1 MLHTLL
7 ICEYRYCNL
16 QVNGKRVLML
26 LCWFLACQG
35 TVEIWK
41 AKIEVNTNQEN
52 EQEHEFEYKLSIAGV
67 GQLGLEQQWPP
78 GLSWSWLAMPVSN
91 RAVLRPRP
99 HPHPTQTQRH
109 SYIQRRA
116 AKTAILNVEN
126 GSSKVIKCLQG
137 KSLNL
142 NRPHWCR
149 FSYALTNPHMYHI
162 LSNVKWKRWKKISLR
177 FKVKGSENETS
188 NSWLFPTITG
198 TECGAENV
206 LIQKFSV

>member
-1 MLHTLL
+1 M
-7 ICEYRYCNL
+7 
-16 QVNGKRVLML
+16 G
-26 LCWFLACQG
+26 
-35 TVEIWK
+35 
-41 AKIEVNTNQEN
+41 QEN

-162 LSNVKWKRWKKISLR
+162 LSNVKWKRWKKLVSGLRWQALRMRHQILGCFPQSLVQSVALKMLSSKSFPFKSR
-177 FKVKGSENETS
+177 FFCGRKFTFDNWQLRWRTS
-188 NSWLFPTITG
+188 YLLTNKPDRTSADDT
-198 TECGAENV
+198 
-206 LIQKFSV
+206 KF